1 MADVSL
7 SNLIAK
13 PFYRLHLDIK
23 NHGHSEYWL
32 EGGRGSGKS
41 SFIALEIILGIMR
54 TPDANAIVYRKVAAT
69 LRESVYEQLVTAI
82 DWLGVRDYFSFRVSP
97 MEIKYKPTG
106 QRIIFRGADDPSK
119 SKSIKLSKGYFGY
132 LWFEE
137 TAEFQGMQAIRTIKA
152 SVIRGTP
159 PGCHSITFYSFNPPM
174 SAKNWVNEEGLK
186 EVGGRMK
193 HKSSYLDLPGKW
205 LGMEFLAEAE
215 RLKKSNE
222 RAYRHMYLGEV
233 TGTGGNV
240 FENVHV
246 REIGK
251 DELDSLGYFYQ
262 GIDWGWFPDPFHWTR
277 CAYDH
282 RRRRLYIL
290 DEYRTNKA
298 GNADTFL
305 AVKDKLHPNESLI
318 ADSAENKSISDYK
331 EFGAYWIR
339 GAVKGPGSVDY
350 SMKWLAAL
358 DEIIID
364 KKCTHTAQ
372 EFMSYEYERNAQG
385 EFVKGYP
392 DKDNHA
398 IDAVRY
404 ATSIL
409 WRRKGV

>member
-1 MADVSL
+1 MADVAL
-7 SNLIAK
+7 SKLMAK
-13 PFYRLHLDIK
+13 PFHRLHLDIK
-23 NHGHSEYWL
+23 SHGHSEYWL
-32 EGGRGSGKS
+32 MGGRGSTKS

-69 LRESVYEQLVTAI
+69 LRESVYEQLITAI

-97 MEIKYKPTG
+97 MEIRYRPTG

-137 TAEFQGMQAIRTIKA
+137 TAEFQGIEAIRTIKA

-159 PGCHSITFYSFNPPM
+159 PGKHSITFYSYNPPM
-174 SAKNWVNEEGLK
+174 SAKNWVNEEALK
-186 EVGGRMK
+186 EVKGRMK
-193 HKSSYLDLPGKW
+193 HESCYLDVPPEW
-205 LGMEFLAEAE
+205 LGVEFIAEAE
-215 RLKKSNE
+215 RLKASNE

-240 FENVHV
+240 FENVQV

-251 DELDSLGYFYQ
+251 EEIASLGYFYQ

-372 EFMSYEYERNAQG
+372 EFLSYEYERNAQG

>member
-1 MADVSL
+1 MADVCL
-7 SNLIAK
+7 SNLIAE
-13 PFYRLHLDIK
+13 PFRALHLDIK

-41 SFIALEIILGIMR
+41 SFITLEIILGIMR

-69 LRESVYEQLVTAI
+69 LRESVYEQLITAI
-82 DWLGVRDYFSFRVSP
+82 DWLGVRDFFSFRVSP

-119 SKSIKLSKGYFGY
+119 SKSIKLSKGYFGF

-137 TAEFQGMQAIRTIKA
+137 TAEFQGIEAIRTIKA

-159 PGCHSITFYSFNPPM
+159 PGRRSITFYSFNPPM
-174 SAKNWVNEEGLK
+174 SAKNWVNKEGLK
-186 EVGGRMK
+186 DVAGRMK
-193 HKSSYLDLPGKW
+193 HKSSYLDLPEKW

-215 RLKKSNE
+215 RLKNSNE

-240 FENVHV
+240 FENVQV

-251 DELDSLGYFYQ
+251 QETESLGYFYQ

-277 CAYDH
+277 CAYDA

-305 AVKDKLHPNESLI
+305 AIKDRLRPDESLI

-331 EFGAYWIR
+331 AFGAYWIR

-350 SMKWLAAL
+350 SMKWLASL

-364 KKCTHTAQ
+364 KKCIHTAQ
-372 EFMSYEYERNAQG
+372 EFLSYEYERNGQG

>member
-159 PGCHSITFYSFNPPM
+159 HGKHSITFYSYNPPM